1 MNVPALGVVEGDARR
16 SLDKQ
21 QYERFLPI
29 VRRIAMRAARRV
41 PRHIAVADLVSCGWL
56 GLMEAYHR
64 AGPDMVAE
72 EFEAYASYRIRGA
85 MLDYLRSLDTTSKHM
100 RRASRDLARTIKT
113 LGQALGRAPSDA
125 EIARSLGMTE
135 AAYGDHLTRI
145 SDAGMTRLELFD
157 FDHDKVDAGVEPADE
172 ALGQRELA
180 DALAEAVTTLPVRLQ
195 TVLALYYQEEC
206 TLREIGAVLNL
217 SESMVSRLH
226 TEAVHR
232 LRAAIGRE

>member
-100 RRASRDLARTIKT
+100 RRASRDLARTI
-113 LGQALGRAPSDA
+113 
-125 EIARSLGMTE
+125 
-135 AAYGDHLTRI
+135 
-145 SDAGMTRLELFD
+145 
-157 FDHDKVDAGVEPADE
+157 
-172 ALGQRELA
+172 
-180 DALAEAVTTLPVRLQ
+180 
-195 TVLALYYQEEC
+195 
-206 TLREIGAVLNL
+206 
-217 SESMVSRLH
+217 
-226 TEAVHR
+226 
-232 LRAAIGRE
+232 

>member
-1 MNVPALGVVEGDARR
+1 VNVPALGVVEGDARKA
-16 SLDKQ
+16 LDKA

-56 GLMEAYHR
+56 GLMEAFHR
-64 AGPDMVAE
+64 AAPGMAAE

-85 MLDYLRSLDTTSKHM
+85 MLDYLRSLDTGSKHM
-100 RRASRDLARTIKT
+100 RRASRDLSRAIKN
-113 LGQALGRAPSDA
+113 LGQSLGRAPTEG
-125 EIARSLGMTE
+125 EIAQSLGMTE
-135 AAYGDHLTRI
+135 PGYQEHLARL
-145 SDAGMTRLELFD
+145 SEAGMTRLELFD

-172 ALGQRELA
+172 TLAHRQLA
-180 DALAEAVTTLPVRLQ
+180 DALADAVTQLPARLQ
-195 TVLALYYQEEC
+195 VVLALYYQEEC
-206 TLREIGAVLNL
+206 TLKEIGAVLNL
-217 SESMVSRLH
+217 SESMISRLH

>member
-1 MNVPALGVVEGDARR
+1 
-16 SLDKQ
+16 
-21 QYERFLPI
+21 
-29 VRRIAMRAARRV
+29 
-41 PRHIAVADLVSCGWL
+41 
-56 GLMEAYHR
+56 
-64 AGPDMVAE
+64 
-72 EFEAYASYRIRGA
+72 
-85 MLDYLRSLDTTSKHM
+85 
-100 RRASRDLARTIKT
+100 
-113 LGQALGRAPSDA
+113 
-125 EIARSLGMTE
+125 MTE
-135 AAYGDHLTRI
+135 ATYGEHLTRI
-145 SDAGMTRLELFD
+145 ADAGMTRLELFD